1 MKRIFIQAIRPI
13 MLLGFGLLLQHF
25 TSQAQ
30 LLQGIT
36 YVRQD
41 EAPLLKRTIATNKS
55 TNEKVTAL
63 IRLGSLYFHDPY
75 PHLRN
80 LKLAMQLANEAS
92 EISLTAGLTKS
103 YNDAQ
108 FLIANIYLRKYLP
121 DSASKVLVRVND
133 STRLKVLLG
142 MSHIYRIIQS
152 EDSKAR
158 LKKAMDL
165 TLQAQEISRKIRDTL
180 LSILVQREIAC
191 IHSDTQQPNSEKEL
205 LDIIKLLQG
214 IGYPYLHYT
223 YYELS
228 GIALLE
234 GNEDKMLYYNELTLN
249 SMEQTADSLGAA
261 DWLLSRAIVLR
272 ITGQHEKSLS
282 YANQAIQQYKTRYGD
297 GNIAIAVR
305 FVAEAMV
312 KLNKQAEI
320 GKVLT
325 QSYRDFPPYDTRDS
339 LQWFRTLGSVHRLTK
354 EYTKAEQYHKMRI
367 ALQERIYD
375 KPDYYGLGQ
384 LYIEAGQFAK
394 AKPYLEKALK
404 QVDSTYSVRTLGHLH
419 YCLFLADSATGDY
432 ISAIRHLS
440 RNKRYD
446 DTLMKQSRVE
456 AIEKYRTQFETEK
469 KEADLKLKDQRIS
482 LLTKE
487 QALKDMDLKRIKFLK
502 NTALIGSLFLL
513 GLGIVFYGLYQRKKK
528 DSETI
533 ARVNE
538 QLKDMLAEKEWW
550 LKEVH
555 HRVKNN
561 LHTIICLLESQAM
574 YLDKDAL
581 QAIEKSQHRI
591 YAMSLIHQ
599 KLYQNEDLQVI
610 DMSIYL
616 EEFIGYLKDSFDT
629 NNIEFIIKVDPV
641 HLNLQ
646 QAIPVALI
654 INEGV
659 TNAIKYA
666 FGNEEDS
673 KIRISMTETDE
684 IVKLIIA
691 DNGRGFELK
700 AEDEAKSLGMQLI
713 KGLSKELK
721 GTVRIDTKGGT
732 RLSVEFI
739 KGPLTDQMAY
749 VKSANTEQ

>member
-1 MKRIFIQAIRPI
+1 MTRILIQAERKII
-13 MLLGFGLLLQHF
+13 LLGFGLLLQHF
-25 TSQAQ
+25 TSEAQ
-30 LLQGIT
+30 LLQGIQ
-36 YVRQD
+36 YVHHE
-41 EAPLLKRTIATNKS
+41 EAPALKQIISTTKS
-55 TNEKVTAL
+55 TSERVNAL
-63 IRLGSLYFHDPY
+63 IRLGALYFHDPY
-75 PHLRN
+75 PHFKN
-80 LKLAMQLANEAS
+80 LNLAMDLASEAS
-92 EISLTAGLTKS
+92 MLSSKAGLTKS

-108 FLIANIYLRKYLP
+108 FLTANVYLRKFWP
-121 DSASKVLVRVND
+121 DSAAKVLTSVND
-133 STRLKVLLG
+133 STRLKILLG
-142 MSHIYRIIQS
+142 MSHIYRIS
-152 EDSKAR
+152 ESKDSKAR

-165 TLQAQEISRKIRDTL
+165 TLQAQDISRKIHDTL
-180 LSILVQREIAC
+180 LSIMVRREIAC

-205 LDIIKLLQG
+205 LDVVKLLQG
-214 IGYPYLHYT
+214 IGYPNLHYT

-228 GIALLE
+228 GTAMLE
-234 GNEDKMLYYNELTLN
+234 GNEDKVIYYDELTLN
-249 SMEQTADSLGAA
+249 SMGQTRDSLGAA
-261 DWLLSRAIVLR
+261 DWLLAHAIILR

-282 YANQAIQQYKTRYGD
+282 YANQAIQLYKTRYGD
-297 GNIAIAVR
+297 GNSAIAAR

-325 QSYRDFPPYDTRDS
+325 QIYNDFPPFGTRDS
-339 LQWFRTLGSVHRLTK
+339 LQWFRTLGSVYRLTK
-354 EYTKAEQYHKMRI
+354 EYAKAEPFHKMRI
-367 ALQERIYD
+367 ALQQRIHD

-384 LYIEAGQFAK
+384 LYVEAGQFAK

-404 QVDSTYSVRTLGHLH
+404 LVDSTYSMRTLGHLH

-432 ISAIRHLS
+432 ISAIRHLNK
-440 RNKRYD
+440 NKRYD
-446 DTLMKQSRVE
+446 DTLMKQSKVE
-456 AIEKYRTQFETEK
+456 AIEKYKAQFETER
-469 KEADLKLKDQRIS
+469 KEADLKLKDQRIT

-487 QALKDMDLKRIKFLK
+487 QALKDMDLKRIRILK
-502 NTALIGSLFLL
+502 NTALIGSLVLL
-513 GLGIVFYGLYQRKKK
+513 CMGIVFYRLYQRKKK
-528 DSETI
+528 DSDTI

-561 LHTIICLLESQAM
+561 LHTIICLLESQAV
-574 YLDKDAL
+574 YLEKDAL

-629 NNIEFIIKVDPV
+629 SNIEFIIKVEPV
-641 HLNLQ
+641 QLNLQ

-666 FGNEEDS
+666 FGNEEDA
-673 KIRISMTETDE
+673 KIWISMTETDGT
-684 IVKLIIA
+684 VKLTIT
-691 DNGRGFELK
+691 DNGRGFELS
-700 AEDEAKSLGMQLI
+700 EENERKSLGMQLI
-713 KGLSKELK
+713 RGLSKELK
-721 GTVRIDTKGGT
+721 GTVVIQSKHGTK
-732 RLSVEFI
+732 LSIVF
-739 KGPLTDQMAY
+739 KQGPLTDKIPSLQ
-749 VKSANTEQ
+749 EDHIG

>member
-1 MKRIFIQAIRPI
+1 MKRVLIQATRP
-13 MLLGFGLLLQHF
+13 MLLVGFGLLLQHF

-30 LLQGIT
+30 LLQGIA

-41 EAPLLKRTIATNKS
+41 EAPSLKRIIATTKS

-75 PHLRN
+75 PHLPN
-80 LKLAMQLANEAS
+80 LNSAMQLANEAS
-92 EISLTAGLTKS
+92 KISSAAGFTKF

-108 FLIANIYLRKYLP
+108 FLIANIYLRKYWP
-121 DSASKVLVRVND
+121 DSAAKVLLRVND
-133 STRLKVLLG
+133 STRLKILLG
-142 MSHIYRIIQS
+142 MSHIYRISQS

-165 TLQAQEISRKIRDTL
+165 TLQAQGISRNIHDTL
-180 LSILVQREIAC
+180 LAIMVRREIAC

-205 LDIIKLLQG
+205 LDVIRLLQG
-214 IGYPYLHYT
+214 LGYPYLHYT

-228 GIALLE
+228 GTAMLE
-234 GNEDKMLYYNELTLN
+234 GNEDKMLYYIELTLN
-249 SMEQTADSLGAA
+249 SMRQTRDSLGAA
-261 DWLLSRAIVLR
+261 DWLLSHAIISRL
-272 ITGQHEKSLS
+272 TGQHEKSLS
-282 YANQAIQQYKTRYGD
+282 YANQAIQLYKTRYGD
-297 GNIAIAVR
+297 GNIAIAIR
-305 FVAEAMV
+305 FLAEAMV
-312 KLNKQAEI
+312 KLKKQVEVDN
-320 GKVLT
+320 VLT
-325 QSYRDFPPYDTRDS
+325 QIYNDFPPFDTRDS
-339 LQWFRTLGSVHRLTK
+339 LQWFRTLGSVYRLMK
-354 EYTKAEQYHKMRI
+354 EYAKAEPYHKMRI
-367 ALQERIYD
+367 ALQQRIHD

-384 LYIEAGQFAK
+384 LYVEAGQFAK
-394 AKPYLEKALK
+394 AKPYLENALK
-404 QVDSTYSVRTLGHLH
+404 QVDSSYSMRTLGHLH

-440 RNKRYD
+440 KNKRYD
-446 DTLMKQSRVE
+446 DTLMKQSKVE
-456 AIEKYRTQFETEK
+456 AIEKYKAQFETER
-469 KEADLKLKDQRIS
+469 KEADLKLKDQRID

-487 QALKDMDLKRIKFLK
+487 QALKDMDLKRIRFLK
-502 NTALIGSLFLL
+502 NTALIGSLVLL
-513 GLGIVFYGLYQRKKK
+513 AMGIVFYRLYQRKRK
-528 DSETI
+528 DSDTI
-533 ARVNE
+533 ARANE

-574 YLDKDAL
+574 YLEKDAL

-629 NNIEFIIKVDPV
+629 DNIEFIIKVEPV
-641 HLNLQ
+641 QLNLQ

-666 FGNEEDS
+666 FENEADA
-673 KIRISMTETDE
+673 KIWISMTETDG
-684 IVKLIIA
+684 IVRLMIT
-691 DNGRGFELK
+691 DNGRGFELS
-700 AEDEAKSLGMQLI
+700 EDNERKSLGMQLI
-713 KGLSKELK
+713 RGLSKELK
-721 GTVRIDTKGGT
+721 GTVLIESKQGT
-732 RLSVEFI
+732 RLSIVF
-739 KGPLTDQMAY
+739 KQGPLTDKIPSLQEE
-749 VKSANTEQ
+749 NIG